1 MIFALL
7 TLLSALSLAAVAG
20 WFSIVGFMAIYAGAP
35 MYALIMGVV
44 TECAKLVTTSWLYRN
59 WGHTD
64 WKLKIPLIYF
74 TLALMTATSIGVFG
88 FLSKA
93 HLEQGAGT
101 IDNSARIEQLQY
113 QIDRE
118 KATIADNEKVT
129 KQLDDTVNSLLGKDR
144 ADRALSVRKSQ
155 ASQRAQLRID
165 SAEAQKRIDGL
176 NAEKF
181 KLESEVRKMQLD
193 VGPIRYISELFYGV
207 DENATKNIE
216 AAVRIF
222 TLLLVSTLD
231 PLAVILLIAAN
242 HTLIRLRNEKKEE
255 IPSQFTPRFFDRF
268 RRPDKSVKDDNKVS
282 FADETENNAL
292 SEPVIDLRN
301 VSPPNNGRKEIGVA
315 DPVLQ
320 ENVVVLDEEKIVN
333 QRPPDSTQSQ
343 TKDVSEGE
351 IVIANGA
358 SISSTE
364 AVEDLGRSEADNT
377 ALQASIGSTELQTQ
391 ISAIGALLNEEQ
403 ESSSAQSE
411 EIKEPFQEPY
421 IEVRGPTDVYEFINK
436 DVQASIENETM
447 DQTETADR
455 STENI
460 ENSPSIQIEDEK
472 ETTILENF
480 TPPVTVR
487 SDLPVVR
494 TPILSRIENESED
507 ILSSPLQSLSVNRV
521 PWAQQDTVLREL
533 LGNVPHF
540 SPQRLD
546 EKEIVPGP
554 SVQEGKGGKETEK
567 TNIGET
573 GETEIKTLYPEESN
587 FVEETSSDPENRK
600 ISVRNASE
608 DKYPKALSWLTEFR
622 RL

>member
-7 TLLSALSLAAVAG
+7 TLLAALSLAAVAG

-59 WGHTD
+59 WQHAG
-64 WKLKIPLIYF
+64 WRLKAPLIYF

-144 ADRALSVRKSQ
+144 ADRALSVRRNQSR
-155 ASQRAQLRID
+155 QRAQLRTD

-193 VGPIRYISELFYGV
+193 VGPIRYIAELFYGV

-268 RRPDKSVKDDNKVS
+268 RRPDKSVKDDNKIP
-282 FADETENNAL
+282 FTDETENNAL
-292 SEPVIDLRN
+292 SE
-301 VSPPNNGRKEIGVA
+301 
-315 DPVLQ
+315 
-320 ENVVVLDEEKIVN
+320 
-333 QRPPDSTQSQ
+333 
-343 TKDVSEGE
+343 
-351 IVIANGA
+351 
-358 SISSTE
+358 
-364 AVEDLGRSEADNT
+364 
-377 ALQASIGSTELQTQ
+377 
-391 ISAIGALLNEEQ
+391 
-403 ESSSAQSE
+403 
-411 EIKEPFQEPY
+411 
-421 IEVRGPTDVYEFINK
+421 
-436 DVQASIENETM
+436 
-447 DQTETADR
+447 
-455 STENI
+455 
-460 ENSPSIQIEDEK
+460 
-472 ETTILENF
+472 
-480 TPPVTVR
+480 
-487 SDLPVVR
+487 
-494 TPILSRIENESED
+494 
-507 ILSSPLQSLSVNRV
+507 SV
-521 PWAQQDTVLREL
+521 
-533 LGNVPHF
+533 
-540 SPQRLD
+540 
-546 EKEIVPGP
+546 
-554 SVQEGKGGKETEK
+554 
-567 TNIGET
+567 
-573 GETEIKTLYPEESN
+573 
-587 FVEETSSDPENRK
+587 
-600 ISVRNASE
+600 
-608 DKYPKALSWLTEFR
+608 
-622 RL
+622 

>member
-7 TLLSALSLAAVAG
+7 TLLAALSLAAVAG

-59 WGHTD
+59 WQHAG
-64 WKLKIPLIYF
+64 WRLKAPLIYF

-101 IDNSARIEQLQY
+101 LDNSARIEQLQY

-144 ADRALSVRKSQ
+144 ADRALSVRRSQ
-155 ASQRAQLRID
+155 ASQRAQLRTD
-165 SAEAQKRIDGL
+165 SAEAQKRIDAL

-193 VGPIRYISELFYGV
+193 VGPIRYIAELFYGV

-255 IPSQFTPRFFDRF
+255 VPSQFTPRFFDRF
-268 RRPDKSVKDDNKVS
+268 RRADKSVKDDNKIP
-282 FADETENNAL
+282 FTDETESNAL
-292 SEPVIDLRN
+292 PESVTAIRPVSSSD
-301 VSPPNNGRKEIGVA
+301 NGRGEAEVA

-320 ENVVVLDEEKIVN
+320 ETVVILDEKEIIAEGT
-333 QRPPDSTQSQ
+333 PDSAQSQ
-343 TKDVSEGE
+343 AKNVSEGE
-351 IVIANGA
+351 AVIANGVF
-358 SISSTE
+358 ISPPE
-364 AVEDLGRSEADNT
+364 VVEDLGRSEHTTQANT
-377 ALQASIGSTELQTQ
+377 VDTELQTQ
-391 ISAIGALLNEEQ
+391 VPDTGALLNEEQ
-403 ESSSAQSE
+403 KSSSTWSE
-411 EIKEPFQEPY
+411 EIKEPSEESHV
-421 IEVRGPTDVYEFINK
+421 EVRRSADVSGFINE
-436 DVQASIENETM
+436 DVQASVENKTM
-447 DQTETADR
+447 DQTETTDG

-460 ENSPSIQIEDEK
+460 ENSSPIQIEDEK

-480 TPPVTVR
+480 TAPITVQ

-494 TPILSRIENESED
+494 TPVLSRIGNGSED
-507 ILSSPLQSLSVNRV
+507 VSSSPLQSLSVNRV

-554 SVQEGKGGKETEK
+554 SVQEGKGGKEAEK

-573 GETEIKTLYPEESN
+573 GETEIKTLHPEESHI
-587 FVEETSSDPENRK
+587 VEKTSSDPENRK

>member
-7 TLLSALSLAAVAG
+7 TLLAALSLAAVAG

-59 WGHTD
+59 WQHAG
-64 WKLKIPLIYF
+64 WRLKAPLIYF

-155 ASQRAQLRID
+155 ATQRAQLRTD

-193 VGPIRYISELFYGV
+193 VGPIRYIAELFYGV

-242 HTLIRLRNEKKEE
+242 HTLIRIRNEKKEE
-255 IPSQFTPRFFDRF
+255 VPSQFTPRFFDRF
-268 RRPDKSVKDDNKVS
+268 RRADKSVKDDNKIP
-282 FADETENNAL
+282 FTDETESNAL
-292 SEPVIDLRN
+292 PESVTALRPVSSSD
-301 VSPPNNGRKEIGVA
+301 NGRGEAEVA

-320 ENVVVLDEEKIVN
+320 ETVVVLDEKEIITEGT
-333 QRPPDSTQSQ
+333 PDSAQSQ
-343 TKDVSEGE
+343 ASNVNEGKT
-351 IVIANGA
+351 VIANGA
-358 SISSTE
+358 FISPTE
-364 AVEDLGRSEADNT
+364 VIEDLGRSETENT
-377 ALQASIGSTELQTQ
+377 TQANIVTPELQTQ
-391 ISAIGALLNEEQ
+391 VPDTGALLNEEQ
-403 ESSSAQSE
+403 KSSSTWSE
-411 EIKEPFQEPY
+411 EIKDSSEESHVEIRWPA
-421 IEVRGPTDVYEFINK
+421 DVSEYVKE
-436 DVQASIENETM
+436 DVQAPVENETV
-447 DQTETADR
+447 DQTETTTG

-460 ENSPSIQIEDEK
+460 EDSPSVQIDDEEK
-472 ETTILENF
+472 TTILENF
-480 TPPVTVR
+480 ATPPAAHTE
-487 SDLPVVR
+487 LPVVR
-494 TPILSRIENESED
+494 TPVLSRIGNGSED
-507 ILSSPLQSLSVNRV
+507 VSNSTLQSLSVNRV

-546 EKEIVPGP
+546 EKEIVPGKTA
-554 SVQEGKGGKETEK
+554 QEGKGGTEVEK
-567 TNIGET
+567 TNIGATGPSATET
-573 GETEIKTLYPEESN
+573 LHSEESQN
-587 FVEETSSDPENRK
+587 VETSSNNTEYRK
-600 ISVRNASE
+600 SVLQNASE

>member
-7 TLLSALSLAAVAG
+7 TLLAALSLAAVAG

-59 WGHTD
+59 WQHAG
-64 WKLKIPLIYF
+64 WRLKAPLIYF

-144 ADRALSVRKSQ
+144 ADRALSVRRNQSR
-155 ASQRAQLRID
+155 QRAQLRTD

-193 VGPIRYISELFYGV
+193 VGPIRYIAELFYGV

-268 RRPDKSVKDDNKVS
+268 RRPDKSVKDDNKIP
-282 FADETENNAL
+282 FTDETENNAL
-292 SEPVIDLRN
+292 SESVTALRPA
-301 VSPPNNGRKEIGVA
+301 SSSDNGRGEAEVA

-320 ENVVVLDEEKIVN
+320 ETVVVLDEGKIVN

-480 TPPVTVR
+480 TPPVTIH
-487 SDLPVVR
+487 SDLPLVR
-494 TPILSRIENESED
+494 TPIPSRIVNESED
-507 ILSSPLQSLSVNRV
+507 ISSSPLQSLSVNRV

-554 SVQEGKGGKETEK
+554 SVQEGKSSSEVEEVNNAK
-567 TNIGET
+567 TV
-573 GETEIKTLYPEESN
+573 ETEIKTLYPEESN